1 MKLREFA
8 NQLDRL
14 IPGAWSEQWDN
25 PGLLSGDL
33 DSQVEKVAISLNAT
47 LDSIRKASAIGA
59 NVLVT
64 HHPVL
69 IKPTP
74 RVLPETLSGAS
85 LFHSIK
91 AGIALYAVHTNWDA
105 SPKGVNRILSEKAG
119 LNDVLPLLPGQGGA
133 WGTGAVGVLKK
144 PLQLGELSAFLRE
157 SWGLSW
163 IRVQGKGDSVI
174 RRLALCGGSGG
185 GLIAE
190 ASRMGADAF
199 VTADLRYHEMLE
211 GRFLGLSLL
220 TCDHGEMEAASLEG
234 LSQLIMAGTGL
245 PAEVLPEEEP
255 VGFFDLGNRSTY
267 A

>member
-8 NQLDRL
+8 DRLDRL
-14 IPGAWSEQWDN
+14 IPAAWSEHWDN
-25 PGLLSGDL
+25 PGLLSGDP
-33 DSQVEKVAISLNAT
+33 DVQVGKVAISLNAS
-47 LDSIRKASAIGA
+47 LNSIRKACDIGA

-69 IKPTP
+69 IQPTL

-85 LFHSIK
+85 LFYSIK
-91 AGIALYAVHTNWDA
+91 TGIALYAVHTNWDA

-119 LNDVLPLLPGQGGA
+119 LQDVLPLLPGQNGA
-133 WGTGAVGVLKK
+133 WGTGAVGVLRE
-144 PLQLGELSAFLRE
+144 PLQLGELSVFLLE
-157 SWGLSW
+157 NWGLSW
-163 IRVQGKGDSVI
+163 VRVLGKGDSVI
-174 RRLALCGGSGG
+174 RRLALCGGAGG

-190 ASRMGADAF
+190 ARRMNADAF

-211 GRFLGLSLL
+211 GQFLGLSLL

-234 LSQLIMAGTGL
+234 LCQLIMAGTGL

-255 VGFFDLGNRSTY
+255 AGFFELANRPTN